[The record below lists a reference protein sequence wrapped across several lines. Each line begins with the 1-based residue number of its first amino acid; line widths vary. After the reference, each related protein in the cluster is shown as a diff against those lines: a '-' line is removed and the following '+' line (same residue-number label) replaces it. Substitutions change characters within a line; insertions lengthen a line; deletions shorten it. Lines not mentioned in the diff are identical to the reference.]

1 MPSPPL
7 LSYYST
13 FPAGVYQL
21 MRRIVE
27 ADYPHATITHV
38 FENAVLYRAGA
49 SDPLLG
55 APYFQSTFRVLEHTR
70 CDPDEEVESAAR
82 RFETGLAS
90 HPIARLLEHDRHFR
104 VMFSRDGRPVPA
116 PRAVR
121 DRMERTIQ
129 RASGRP
135 TRNRDADA
143 EIWVSLRREG
153 FALLLFRRLRNRARS
168 ADRPKGMLAP
178 ELGALLCRYSDPS
191 PEDVFLDPFCGHGG
205 IFLERMRWKYRL
217 AFAIDRD
224 DRLVSALKER
234 LARRSG
240 TWRKRTYVR
249 SGNGASLEG
258 FDSGFITAIVT
269 DPPWGEYDGSLG
281 SVETLYSA
289 FLTSAARVLASRGRL
304 ILLAG
309 RDVAVPEIL
318 APLSSSL
325 EMEASHDML
334 VSGKKATLYKL
345 HRV

>member
-1 MPSPPL
+1 MPAPL
-7 LSYYST
+7 PHSYYST
-13 FPAGVYQL
+13 FPAGVDGLIRQ
-21 MRRIVE
+21 IVE
-27 ADYPHATITHV
+27 ADYPHAVITHV

-49 SDPLLG
+49 SDPLLS
-55 APYFQSTFRVLEHTR
+55 APYFQSTFRTLEHTR
-70 CDPDEEVESAAR
+70 SSPSEGVESAAR
-82 RFETGLAS
+82 RFEANLAS
-90 HPIARLLEHDRHFR
+90 CPFSRLLEHDRHFR

-129 RASGRP
+129 RVSGRP
-135 TRNRDADA
+135 TRYRDADA
-143 EIWVSLRREG
+143 EVWVSLRREG

-168 ADRPKGMLAP
+168 TDRPKGMIAP

-191 PEDVFLDPFCGHGG
+191 PQDVFLDPFCGHGG

-224 DRLVSALKER
+224 ERLVSALKER
-234 LARRSG
+234 LGRDSDV
-240 TWRKRTYVR
+240 WRKRTYVR
-249 SGNGASLEG
+249 SGDGTSLEG

-269 DPPWGEYDGSLG
+269 DPPWGEYDRSVG
-281 SVETLYSA
+281 SVEALYSA
-289 FLTSAARVLASRGRL
+289 FLTSAARVLTGGGRL
-304 ILLAG
+304 VLLAG

-345 HRV
+345 RRL